1 LQPAAA
7 AASQPRSLAIRH
19 PAHPARHCHHAVTR
33 ITNSKRSLA
42 QDMPAASA
50 PTTAAPSATAHLH
63 AIGGSLGSALALLLF
78 YPLER
83 ARIELQSRAAD
94 ATSTS
99 TQHGEDSGP
108 ESDRRKNDNGGILSC
123 LVDLHE
129 RGELYRGATP
139 VVTTLGISNYV
150 FFYALNT
157 VKRILAARGEGS
169 TYNSKAKSLL
179 ASSLAGVINVL
190 LTNPLWVANLRIV
203 KGMKSQRRKIP
214 AGDQQMHWQQQ
225 QQEQHCSAEMNLFSM
240 MRTIAK
246 EEGVGHLWSGTWAS
260 ILLVSN
266 PVIQFFLY
274 EQIKSALLRRRQDQ
288 RRLRRLSSSA
298 VPPSLDTLSPIDAFV
313 VGAVAKTIATIATY
327 PVQLAQT
334 VLRLQ
339 EKRSPPGSTADGKE
353 YDEEVQDNAV
363 DGDKDTLCCL
373 VRIYQEDGVAGIYQG
388 MNAKLLQT
396 VLTAS
401 FMFIGYEKILE
412 FAALITK

>member
-1 LQPAAA
+1 
-7 AASQPRSLAIRH
+7 
-19 PAHPARHCHHAVTR
+19 
-33 ITNSKRSLA
+33 
-42 QDMPAASA
+42 
-50 PTTAAPSATAHLH
+50 
-63 AIGGSLGSALALLLF
+63 
-78 YPLER
+78 
-83 ARIELQSRAAD
+83 
-94 ATSTS
+94 
-99 TQHGEDSGP
+99 
-108 ESDRRKNDNGGILSC
+108 
-123 LVDLHE
+123 
-129 RGELYRGATP
+129 
-139 VVTTLGISNYV
+139 
-150 FFYALNT
+150 
-157 VKRILAARGEGS
+157 
-169 TYNSKAKSLL
+169 
-179 ASSLAGVINVL
+179 
-190 LTNPLWVANLRIV
+190 
-203 KGMKSQRRKIP
+203 
-214 AGDQQMHWQQQ
+214 MHWQQQ
-225 QQEQHCSAEMNLFSM
+225 QQEQYCSAEMNLFSM
-240 MRTIAK
+240 METIAK

-298 VPPSLDTLSPIDAFV
+298 VPPSLDTLSPMDAFV

-339 EKRSPPGSTADGKE
+339 EKRSPSGSTADGKE
-353 YDEEVQDNAV
+353 YDEEVQDNSV
-363 DGDKDTLCCL
+363 DGDKDTLRCL